1 MSAPLPV
8 MSFSEPLRV
17 PDGALLSLEPLAPL
31 ERLSLPPELDGSL
44 GTNRALGA
52 RSQIAAQNDV
62 DAIKAWLARFVAT
75 KATFDTYRK
84 ESERL
89 LLWSTTELRKPL
101 SSLTHE
107 DLLIYRRF
115 LADPQPAPRWVMT
128 GRKVARADPHWRP
141 FAGPLSPTSERQ
153 AFVILNT
160 LFAWL
165 VNAVYLAGNPLS
177 LSRQRARKAKPRVTR
192 FLEDDLWQAV
202 KTSID
207 AMPRDTAREQEHY
220 ARVRWLISLLY
231 LMGLRISEVVSNP
244 MGGFFRRRDR
254 DGQDRWWLAI
264 TGKGD
269 KERLLPATTE
279 LMAELTRYR
288 RHYDLAA
295 LPYSGETTPLLLPI
309 GGAHRT
315 LTRGA
320 VHLIIK
326 QVFDN
331 AIDHLQ
337 STGDAH
343 ERATER
349 LRQASAHWL
358 RHTAGSHMMDG
369 QVDLRYVRDNLGHVS
384 ISTTSQYLHADD
396 DDRHR
401 ATESGLKLKW

>member
-1 MSAPLPV
+1 MRIDDFISFGLQIQMSIQFRACPISHDWHGFRIDKIILV
-8 MSFSEPLRV
+8 Y
-17 PDGALLSLEPLAPL
+17 
-31 ERLSLPPELDGSL
+31 
-44 GTNRALGA
+44 GTRP
-52 RSQIAAQNDV
+52 QIAAQTDV
-62 DAIKAWLARFVAT
+62 DAIKAWLARFIET
-75 KATFDTYRK
+75 QATFDTYRK

-107 DLLIYRRF
+107 DLLLYRPF
-115 LADPQPAPRWVMT
+115 LADPQPAQRWVMT
-128 GRKVARADPHWRP
+128 GRKVARSDPRWRP
-141 FAGPLSPTSERQ
+141 FAGPLSPASQRQ
-153 AFVILNT
+153 AFVIVNT

-165 VNAVYLAGNPLS
+165 VNAGYLAGNPLS
-177 LSRQRARKAKPRVTR
+177 LSRQRARKATPRVTR

-254 DGQDRWWLAI
+254 DGQDRWWLAV

-279 LMAELTRYR
+279 LMAELSRYR
-288 RHYDLAA
+288 RHYGLAA
-295 LPYSGETTPLLLPI
+295 LPYGGETTPLLLPI
-309 GGAHRT
+309 GGTQRT

-331 AIDHLQ
+331 AIGYLQ
-337 STGDAH
+337 STGEAR
-343 ERATER
+343 ERATKR

-369 QVDLRYVRDNLGHVS
+369 QVDLRYVRDNLGHES

-401 ATESGLKLKW
+401 ATESGLRLNW

>member
-1 MSAPLPV
+1 M
-8 MSFSEPLRV
+8 
-17 PDGALLSLEPLAPL
+17 ALS
-31 ERLSLPPELDGSL
+31 R
-44 GTNRALGA
+44 
-52 RSQIAAQNDV
+52 QN
-62 DAIKAWLARFVAT
+62 L
-75 KATFDTYRK
+75 
-84 ESERL
+84 
-89 LLWSTTELRKPL
+89 
-101 SSLTHE
+101 
-107 DLLIYRRF
+107 
-115 LADPQPAPRWVMT
+115 T
-128 GRKVARADPHWRP
+128 GRKVARADPAWRP
-141 FAGPLSPTSERQ
+141 FAGPLSPASERQ

-165 VNAVYLAGNPLS
+165 VNAGYLAGNPLS

-254 DGQDRWWLAI
+254 EGQDRWWLAI

-288 RHYDLAA
+288 RHCGLAA
-295 LPYSGETTPLLLPI
+295 LPYSGEATPLLLPI
-309 GGAHRT
+309 GGTHRP
-315 LTRGA
+315 LTRGG

-331 AIDHLQ
+331 AVGHLQ
-337 STGDAH
+337 STGEAH

-358 RHTAGSHMMDG
+358 RHTTGSRMMDG
-369 QVDLRYVRDNLGHVS
+369 QVDLRYVRDNLGHES

-401 ATESGLKLKW
+401 ATEAGLRLNW

>member
-1 MSAPLPV
+1 MP
-8 MSFSEPLRV
+8 FSEPTRV
-17 PDGALLSLEPLAPL
+17 SDGTLVLLEQLH
-31 ERLSLPPELDGSL
+31 LPPELDGGD

-52 RSQIAAQNDV
+52 RSQIAAQTDV
-62 DAIKAWLARFVAT
+62 DAIKAWLARFVET
-75 KATFDTYRK
+75 QATFDTYRK

-107 DLLIYRRF
+107 DLLLYQRF
-115 LADPQPAPRWVMT
+115 LADPQPAQRWVMA
-128 GRKVARADPHWRP
+128 GRKVARSDPRWRP
-141 FAGPLSPTSERQ
+141 FAGPLSPSSQRQ
-153 AFVILNT
+153 AFVIVNT

-165 VNAVYLAGNPLS
+165 VNAGYLAGNPLS
-177 LSRQRARKAKPRVTR
+177 LSRQRARKARPRVTR

-279 LMAELTRYR
+279 LMAELARYR
-288 RHYDLAA
+288 RQYGLAA
-295 LPYSGETTPLLLPI
+295 LPYGGETTPLLLPI
-309 GGAHRT
+309 GGTHRT
-315 LTRGA
+315 LTRGG

-337 STGDAH
+337 STGEAR
-343 ERATER
+343 ERAAER

-369 QVDLRYVRDNLGHVS
+369 QVDLRYVRDNLGHAS

-401 ATESGLKLKW
+401 ATESGLRLDW

>member
-1 MSAPLPV
+1 M
-8 MSFSEPLRV
+8 
-17 PDGALLSLEPLAPL
+17 
-31 ERLSLPPELDGSL
+31 
-44 GTNRALGA
+44 
-52 RSQIAAQNDV
+52 
-62 DAIKAWLARFVAT
+62 
-75 KATFDTYRK
+75 
-84 ESERL
+84 
-89 LLWSTTELRKPL
+89 
-101 SSLTHE
+101 
-107 DLLIYRRF
+107 
-115 LADPQPAPRWVMT
+115 
-128 GRKVARADPHWRP
+128 
-141 FAGPLSPTSERQ
+141 
-153 AFVILNT
+153 ILNT

-165 VNAVYLAGNPLS
+165 VNAGYLAGNSLS

-264 TGKGD
+264 SGKGD

-288 RHYDLAA
+288 RHYGLAA
-295 LPYSGETTPLLLPI
+295 LPYGGETTPLLLPI
-309 GGAHRT
+309 GGTHRT
-315 LTRGA
+315 LTRGG

-337 STGDAH
+337 STGEAH

-369 QVDLRYVRDNLGHVS
+369 QVDLRYVRDNLGHES

-401 ATESGLKLKW
+401 ATEAGLKLNW

>member
-1 MSAPLPV
+1 LSIRLYA
-8 MSFSEPLRV
+8 V
-17 PDGALLSLEPLAPL
+17 PISQDWHGFRIDKVISVY
-31 ERLSLPPELDGSL
+31 G
-44 GTNRALGA
+44 NRP
-52 RSQIAAQNDV
+52 QIAAQNDV
-62 DAIKAWLARFVAT
+62 DAIRAWLARFIDA

-107 DLLIYRRF
+107 DLLLYRRF
-115 LADPQPAPRWVMT
+115 LADPQPAQRWVMT
-128 GRKVARADPHWRP
+128 GRKVARVDPFWRP
-141 FAGPLSPTSERQ
+141 FAGPLSPSSERQ

-165 VNAVYLAGNPLS
+165 VNAGYLAGNPLS
-177 LSRQRARKAKPRVTR
+177 LSRQRARKTKPRVTR

-202 KTSID
+202 KISID

-288 RHYDLAA
+288 RHYGLAA
-295 LPYSGETTPLLLPI
+295 LPYGGETTPLLLPI

-315 LTRGA
+315 MTRGA
-320 VHLIIK
+320 LHLIIK

-337 STGDAH
+337 STGEAH
-343 ERATER
+343 ERAAER

-358 RHTAGSHMMDG
+358 RHTTGSRMMDG
-369 QVDLRYVRDNLGHVS
+369 QVDLRYVRDNLGHTS

-401 ATESGLKLKW
+401 ATEAGLRLNW

>member
-1 MSAPLPV
+1 MP
-8 MSFSEPLRV
+8 FSEPTRV
-17 PDGALLSLEPLAPL
+17 SDGTLVLLEQ
-31 ERLSLPPELDGSL
+31 LSLPPDLDGGH

-52 RSQIAAQNDV
+52 RSQIAAQTDV
-62 DAIKAWLARFVAT
+62 DAIKAWLARLADT
-75 KATFDTYRK
+75 QATFDTYRK

-107 DLLIYRRF
+107 DLLLYRRF

-128 GRKVARADPHWRP
+128 GRKVARADPSWRP
-141 FAGPLSPTSERQ
+141 FAGPLSPASQRQ

-165 VNAVYLAGNPLS
+165 VNAGYLAGNPLS
-177 LSRQRARKAKPRVTR
+177 LSRQRARKARPRVTR

-231 LMGLRISEVVSNP
+231 LMGLRISEVVRNP

-254 DGQDRWWLAI
+254 AGRDRWWLAI

-279 LMAELTRYR
+279 LMAELARYR
-288 RHYDLAA
+288 RQYDLAA
-295 LPYSGETTPLLLPI
+295 LPYGGETTPLLLPI
-309 GGAHRT
+309 GGTHRT
-315 LTRGA
+315 MTRA
-320 VHLIIK
+320 PLHLIIK
-326 QVFDN
+326 QVFNN
-331 AIDHLQ
+331 AIGHLE
-337 STGDAH
+337 SSDEAH

-349 LRQASAHWL
+349 LRQASAYWL
-358 RHTAGSHMMDG
+358 RHTTGSRMMDG
-369 QVDLRYVRDNLGHVS
+369 QVDLRYVRDNLGHES
-384 ISTTSQYLHADD
+384 ISTTSQYQHADD

-401 ATESGLKLKW
+401 ATEAGLRLNW